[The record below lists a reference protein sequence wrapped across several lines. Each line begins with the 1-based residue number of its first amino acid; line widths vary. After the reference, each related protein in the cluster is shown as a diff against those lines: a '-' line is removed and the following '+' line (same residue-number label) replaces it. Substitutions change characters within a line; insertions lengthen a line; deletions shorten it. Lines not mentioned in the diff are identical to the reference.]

1 MTFEKK
7 VDESWKDSVAGE
19 KVQPNQPGDEKSEQP
34 QDQTDTQAD
43 QWEMNFLN
51 YMTSLAFQALIFL
64 GEIPNPMNDNKVETN
79 LNQAKMLIDTLTM
92 LREKTKG
99 NLSSAE
105 DDLLNSSIYELQMKY
120 VEKAKSSD
128 FKIDLP

>member
-19 KVQPNQPGDEKSEQP
+19 KTQPNQPGDEKSGQP
-34 QDQTDTQAD
+34 QDQTDTPAD

-79 LNQAKMLIDTLTM
+79 LNQAKMLIDTLSM